1 MLAKLPFKIYLTT
14 NPDSLLA
21 RALEEADKRPH
32 VALCP
37 WNDEIEQS
45 QSTYEAEP
53 TKKEPL
59 VYHLFGQMRQ
69 PYSLVLTEDDHFNY
83 LIGATTNKDL
93 IPEVV
98 RRAQKDR
105 LLLFL
110 GFRLD
115 DWNFRVL
122 FHSVM
127 RLSEGGRPSRYGHV
141 AVQLVPEE
149 GRISEP
155 EGARRYL
162 ESYFGREAINIYWG
176 SAEDFVRDLRSRW
189 NGEYGREIPI

>member
-1 MLAKLPFKIYLTT
+1 MLREADATGSELLFFNGIDGTT
-14 NPDSLLA
+14 GDCLIPPMAPQTMARIALGERWENLDELKYRYTQQHEPQFVIEEGRDPNDLAQAGWGVIFAA
-21 RALEEADKRPH
+21 RADP
-32 VALCP
+32 
-37 WNDEIEQS
+37 
-45 QSTYEAEP
+45 
-53 TKKEPL
+53 
-59 VYHLFGQMRQ
+59 
-69 PYSLVLTEDDHFNY
+69 
-83 LIGATTNKDL
+83 KDL
-93 IPEVV
+93 IPAVV
-98 RRAQKDR
+98 RRAQKDST
-105 LLLFL
+105 LLFL

-127 RLSEGGRPSRYGHV
+127 RLSEGGRTGRYGHV

-155 EGARRYL
+155 EGAQRYL